1 MRQVIPPGPLVGPV
15 AVLALLAVLQA
26 VSTDGL
32 GVAGWAAGLACAAA
46 LGGLLGMGLRRAGR
60 RHLTP
65 ADRVTLTRAVLACG
79 VAALVAAGVSG
90 TTVSTAVLVAF
101 ASVALVLDAVDGRV
115 ARRTGTVHPFGAR
128 FDMESD
134 AFLILVLGVHVAG
147 SLGWWV
153 LVTGAARYLLLLV
166 TVAARWAPWLRGQV
180 PARLWR
186 KVVAAYQGI
195 ALTAVSAGILSQ
207 ALATVVAAAGLGLLV
222 VSFGTEVATLR
233 RGSVTQRTYA
243 VRPVPSP
250 PALPSAVVTDLASA
264 PVATALDV
272 RALP

>member
-1 MRQVIPPGPLVGPV
+1 V
-15 AVLALLAVLQA
+15 AVLMLLAVLRGT
-26 VSTDGL
+26 SPDGF
-32 GVAGWAAGLACAAA
+32 GVTGWAVGFACAAA
-46 LGGLLGMGLRRAGR
+46 LGAFLGVGLRRAGR
-60 RHLTP
+60 RRLTP

-79 VAALVAAGVSG
+79 VAVLVAAGVSG
-90 TTVSTAVLVAF
+90 LTVSTPVLVAL

-128 FDMESD
+128 FDLETD
-134 AFLILVLGVHVAG
+134 AFLILVLAVHVAAA
-147 SLGWWV
+147 LGWWV
-153 LVTGAARYLLLLV
+153 LVTGGARYLLLLV
-166 TVAARWAPWLRGQV
+166 TGAARWAPWLRGRV

-195 ALTAVSAGILSQ
+195 ALTGAAAGVLPPAPTTVAV
-207 ALATVVAAAGLGLLV
+207 AAGLGLLV

-233 RGSVTQRTYA
+233 RGSVTPRTYA

-250 PALPSAVVTDLASA
+250 GALPSAVVTDLASG
-264 PVATALDV
+264 PVATALDM